1 MRRTRVFVDIQS
13 VGFGIDH
20 VSSCAQRLE
29 YRLGDIPTASVCT
42 VKSHFHAA
50 ERIHA
55 QRNQISDITVS
66 PRSIVNRF
74 SDVFA
79 QCIGQLGITVSEYA
93 KISVEIILDER
104 NHALVHF
111 FALGIDQFDPVIE
124 VRIMTCGN
132 HNPAVERVDARDIRN
147 RWRRGYVQHISVC
160 TRRSK
165 TCNQGVLEH
174 ITRSSG
180 ILPDHNPAPGVR
192 LLLSIIP
199 S

>member
-1 MRRTRVFVDIQS
+1 MRRSRVFIDVQS
-13 VGFGIDH
+13 IGIGVQH
-20 VSSCAQRLE
+20 IRGGAQRLE
-29 YRLGDIPTASVCT
+29 HRFGDIPCTAVGT
-42 VKSHFHAA
+42 IQPHVHAA

-180 ILPDHNPAPGVR
+180 ILPDDDSGSGPIAR
-192 LLLSIIP
+192 P
-199 S
+199 SL